1 MELGVVI
8 IDHIVCGVVAPPLAS
23 DTDTF
28 LASNCAD
35 RVIIPVVYTTAAVL
49 VLHSPKRRHSSNFAK
64 LHIVCGRVDPP
75 AVSQTPG
82 QQYQMNGGHSFE
94 AHSVLRFL
102 GQWSRNNVIIS
113 SQIIVSMEK
122 KENAGQNSFVMVSWP
137 AILFPQTHNRADKCS
152 FEHISLDFS

>member
-8 IDHIVCGVVAPPLAS
+8 IDHIIVCGVVAPPFAS

-75 AVSQTPG
+75 PPRPYLSDARPAVSNERGEQ
-82 QQYQMNGGHSFE
+82 
-94 AHSVLRFL
+94 L
-102 GQWSRNNVIIS
+102 
-113 SQIIVSMEK
+113 
-122 KENAGQNSFVMVSWP
+122 
-137 AILFPQTHNRADKCS
+137 
-152 FEHISLDFS
+152 